1 MEGRFLNLFK
11 VFRRKKKKGAGVS
24 PPQQPEEPEEPMQ
37 DGAAMDRTQEQ
48 DTARGCFRRA
58 LKMLRKFVLIRR
70 RNTSTATEGTA
81 EPDSRLT
88 EIQAEPDVS
97 ADLSECSEDSDTARN
112 DDRGKADMA
121 GTEDTAMTIA
131 DIGENQGI
139 TNTDTTP
146 TLRQELIVDYFK
158 DPCASSQQHLSNLG
172 PVLEASQDCVST
184 HAMFTGPPQS
194 LRPAQCGRERSTS
207 WRKLGSCSLG
217 QRSKSS
223 PCLPQVPAMVKSI
236 HRSLISHAIVDVR
249 LQIDIVRLAEE
260 HPADMVLT
268 LLRCAPTC
276 DRAAVMMWR
285 TIGPSKSTVEKVL
298 PTLLCVMED
307 WPLHRMCTSDGD
319 NKDVF
324 ALAATLALRAIIQV
338 PKCHEA
344 MDIYAPHLLVAL
356 LVQIF
361 NSTMHGTEEV
371 DSFWTQCQAEHNL
384 QTNHSRFA
392 VQTMKSLL
400 FRLRCDNVV
409 MAMVRKHGWDTLL
422 CADTHHY
429 AVGLLAREMRH
440 IVNPLCSRI
449 ACYLLQ
455 LLNTEEPR
463 WDLPFLAFLVEV
475 FECFN
480 VIQYGDNILKIMSR
494 YLQSECRERCHLAL
508 RGLVLLSKDPSMA
521 RRICSLSQSLLDL
534 LGDADGEVVGMT
546 LCVFTNVLQDKDVLI
561 SSTTSLKLAE
571 ALLML
576 LDNDNSHVQELSL
589 DLFVKT
595 MQLVVD
601 EGKKPLMKI
610 LSQSLLPLFLHCHD
624 ESEQV
629 AKASRQTLHCAVGF
643 LKKTNLQQVLNTA
656 ELWNFAE
663 CLLAEDRS
671 RAAEHLRQALPYLES
686 PQEPLREAA
695 VRFMGMAGQYL
706 MGQKEELQLICEGLD
721 APRDNT
727 SLSWC
732 NTGIQP
738 QFANRAEE
746 VGSLFGSRKPMSQE
760 HYQETLKRTPH
771 PNVAGALG
779 TADAGHS

>member
-1 MEGRFLNLFK
+1 MADRFLNLFK

-24 PPQQPEEPEEPMQ
+24 PPQQPEEPAEPMQ
-37 DGAAMDRTQEQ
+37 DGAAMERTQEQ
-48 DTARGCFRRA
+48 DTARGRFRRA

-70 RNTSTATEGTA
+70 RKTSTATEGTA

-88 EIQAEPDVS
+88 EIQAEPD
-97 ADLSECSEDSDTARN
+97 
-112 DDRGKADMA
+112 
-121 GTEDTAMTIA
+121 
-131 DIGENQGI
+131 
-139 TNTDTTP
+139 
-146 TLRQELIVDYFK
+146 
-158 DPCASSQQHLSNLG
+158 
-172 PVLEASQDCVST
+172 
-184 HAMFTGPPQS
+184 
-194 LRPAQCGRERSTS
+194 
-207 WRKLGSCSLG
+207 
-217 QRSKSS
+217 
-223 PCLPQVPAMVKSI
+223 VPAMVKSI

-285 TIGPSKSTVEKVL
+285 TIGPSKSTVEKML

-361 NSTMHGTEEV
+361 NSTIYGTEEV

-384 QTNHSRFA
+384 QTNPSRFA

-400 FRLRCDNVV
+400 FRLRCDSVV
-409 MAMVRKHGWDTLL
+409 MAMERKHGWDTLL
-422 CADTHHY
+422 CADTQHY

-440 IVNPLCSRI
+440 ILNPLCSRT
-449 ACYLLQ
+449 ACHLLQ
-455 LLNTEEPR
+455 LLDTEKPR

-475 FECFN
+475 FECLN
-480 VIQYGDNILKIMSR
+480 LIKYGDNILEIISR
-494 YLQSECRERCHLAL
+494 YLQSECRERCRLVL
-508 RGLVLLSKDPSMA
+508 RGLVVLSKDPSMA
-521 RRICSLSQSLLDL
+521 RRMCSLSQNLLEL
-534 LGDADGEVVGMT
+534 LGDADGELVGMT
-546 LCVFTNVLQDKDVLI
+546 LCVFINALQDKDVLI

-576 LDNDNSHVQELSL
+576 FDNDNSHVQVLSL
-589 DLFVKT
+589 DLFFKM

-601 EGKKPLMKI
+601 EGKKLLMKI
-610 LSQSLLPLFLHCHD
+610 LSQSLLPLFLHCH
-624 ESEQV
+624 EENEHV
-629 AKASRQTLHCAVGF
+629 AKASREVLHCAVGF
-643 LKKTNLQQVLNTA
+643 LKKTDLQQALDTEN
-656 ELWNFAE
+656 LWNFAE

-671 RAAEHLRQALPYLES
+671 RAAEHLRQALPYLDS

-695 VRFMGMAGQYL
+695 VRFMGMAGRYL
-706 MGQKEELQLICEGLD
+706 MGQKEELQLISEGLD
-721 APRDNT
+721 ATRNNT
-727 SLSWC
+727 ILYWC
-732 NTGIQP
+732 DTEIQP
-738 QFANRAEE
+738 QFANRTEE
-746 VGSLFGSRKPMSQE
+746 VGSLFGSREPVSQE
-760 HYQETLKRTPH
+760 YYQETLKRTPH
-771 PNVAGALG
+771 PSVAGASG
-779 TADAGHS
+779 TADAEHN

>member
-1 MEGRFLNLFK
+1 MADRFLNLFK

-24 PPQQPEEPEEPMQ
+24 PPQQPEEPAEPMQ
-37 DGAAMDRTQEQ
+37 DGAAMERTQEQ
-48 DTARGCFRRA
+48 DTARGRFRRA

-70 RNTSTATEGTA
+70 RKTSTATEGTA

-97 ADLSECSEDSDTARN
+97 PDL
-112 DDRGKADMA
+112 
-121 GTEDTAMTIA
+121 
-131 DIGENQGI
+131 
-139 TNTDTTP
+139 
-146 TLRQELIVDYFK
+146 
-158 DPCASSQQHLSNLG
+158 
-172 PVLEASQDCVST
+172 
-184 HAMFTGPPQS
+184 PQS

-207 WRKLGSCSLG
+207 WRKLASCSFG

-285 TIGPSKSTVEKVL
+285 TIGPSKSTVEKML

-361 NSTMHGTEEV
+361 NSTIYGTEEV

-384 QTNHSRFA
+384 QTNPSRFA

-400 FRLRCDNVV
+400 FRLRCDSVV
-409 MAMVRKHGWDTLL
+409 MAMERKHGWDTLL
-422 CADTHHY
+422 CADTQHY

-440 IVNPLCSRI
+440 ILNPLCSRT
-449 ACYLLQ
+449 ACHLLQ
-455 LLNTEEPR
+455 LLDTEKPR

-475 FECFN
+475 FECLN
-480 VIQYGDNILKIMSR
+480 LIKYGDNILEIISR
-494 YLQSECRERCHLAL
+494 YLQSECRERCRLVL
-508 RGLVLLSKDPSMA
+508 RGLVVLSKDPSMA
-521 RRICSLSQSLLDL
+521 RRMCSLSQNLLEL
-534 LGDADGEVVGMT
+534 LGDADGELVGMT
-546 LCVFTNVLQDKDVLI
+546 LCVFINALQDKDVLI

-576 LDNDNSHVQELSL
+576 FDNDNSHVQVLSL
-589 DLFVKT
+589 DLFFKM

-601 EGKKPLMKI
+601 EGKKLLMKI
-610 LSQSLLPLFLHCHD
+610 LSQSLLPLFLHCH
-624 ESEQV
+624 EENEHV
-629 AKASRQTLHCAVGF
+629 AKASREVLHCAVGF
-643 LKKTNLQQVLNTA
+643 LKKTDLQQALDTEN
-656 ELWNFAE
+656 LWNFAE

-671 RAAEHLRQALPYLES
+671 RAAEHLRQALPYLDS

-695 VRFMGMAGQYL
+695 VRFMGEPGLPPRPAAARPQPRL
-706 MGQKEELQLICEGLD
+706 LPRQLLPSGPGAAEPRLPSGLLPPSRSR
-721 APRDNT
+721 ALGR
-727 SLSWC
+727 
-732 NTGIQP
+732 QR
-738 QFANRAEE
+738 AARARAEPCRAARASGHRA
-746 VGSLFGSRKPMSQE
+746 GSA
-760 HYQETLKRTPH
+760 
-771 PNVAGALG
+771 AGRELCRWAEL
-779 TADAGHS
+779 